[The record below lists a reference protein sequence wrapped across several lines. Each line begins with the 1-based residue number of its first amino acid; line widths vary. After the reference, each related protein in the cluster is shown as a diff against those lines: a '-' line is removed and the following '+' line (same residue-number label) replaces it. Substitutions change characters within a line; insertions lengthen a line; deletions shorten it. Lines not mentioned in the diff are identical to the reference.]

1 MLSSKF
7 GKKKPKKLSKACTLA
22 VTFFHKRHMS
32 SLLCNCRCEASNNET
47 VAKIDEPNSRLSG
60 YSWVGSG
67 SASNALK
74 PPKPPVCSP
83 GSRSN
88 SAAPKRCRSPPPCL
102 IRSVVVHNWHLDI
115 LFPSS
120 VLRHGGWVG
129 NLEARAR
136 SGVGE
141 SGEG

>member
-1 MLSSKF
+1 MRSFKQRNS
-7 GKKKPKKLSKACTLA
+7 G
-22 VTFFHKRHMS
+22 
-32 SLLCNCRCEASNNET
+32 
-47 VAKIDEPNSRLSG
+47 KIDEPNSRSSG
-60 YSWVGSG
+60 YSWVGSR
-67 SASNALK
+67 SASKALK

-102 IRSVVVHNWHLDI
+102 IRSVVVHIWHLDI
-115 LFPSS
+115 LFHSS
-120 VLRHGGWVG
+120 VLGHGGWVGVG

-141 SGEG
+141 SAEGNRVKDR